1 MEEEKSKEIIFQ
13 QLLQDLEDLESYL
26 RDLWQ
31 FLPLPICYLNPY
43 RIILDVNLALENFF
57 SFSFEELI
65 GQNVKI
71 FFSEKKFF
79 EDLFEEISAKK
90 KIINRECE
98 VITKNGEKKFVHL
111 SARTREDK
119 EGNLI
124 GYYFSFS
131 DISEL
136 KKLQLDLDEKIKE
149 RTKELQERIEELE
162 KFHRLAVERELK
174 MIELK
179 EEIEKL
185 KKLSENK

>member
-71 FFSEKKFF
+71 FFSEKKFL
-79 EDLFEEISAKK
+79 EDLFEEILAKK

-111 SARTREDK
+111 SASTREDK

-136 KKLQLDLDEKIKE
+136 KKLQLELDEKIKE

-162 KFHRLAVERELK
+162 KFHRLVVERELK